1 MILKSKNI
9 ILFLFG
15 LFSLFNILLIDF
27 KIGFINVRYL
37 IFFSL
42 IIVTFFL
49 YGQKILSSKNINF
62 FIKVW
67 CIAGLLLFYSLII
80 KGNLVSNAMWFINPY
95 LVFLLIPVFNVLF
108 SEFSPKKIIKLVVA
122 QVYLLSF
129 YFLFIA
135 FCLLYKPD
143 IAIYLSENHEL
154 TKFVIQES
162 GYPRILLKT
171 CSFFIPALLYHFF
184 YHKSL
189 LIKILLIVLTLIQI
203 FILFTYGL
211 FFGVFVVIMLYF
223 FYKKKYM
230 FFITVS
236 SVALLASL
244 FVFINRQNL
253 VEKSK
258 LFSIDTKISQFEKGL
273 EKSSVSSLF
282 FGDGVGALIKDLD
295 SRKLKED
302 FVIEVAPVML
312 YIVGGIFGSLL
323 LLYIYLWYPL
333 KGFFLTC
340 KIKNNEL
347 ALLCISQIGI
357 IIASFTNPYIWSGGM
372 GIFLVAMIISL
383 THKLNLNETKIK

>member
-9 ILFLFG
+9 VLFLFG

-62 FIKVW
+62 FIKVF
-67 CIAGLLLFYSLII
+67 CIAGLLLFLSLII

-108 SEFSPKKIIKLVVA
+108 SEFSPKKIIKLFVV

-143 IAIYLSENHEL
+143 IANYLAENHDL
-154 TKFVIQES
+154 TKIIIQES
-162 GYPRILLKT
+162 GYPRIFIKT
-171 CSFFIPALLYHFF
+171 CPFFIPAVLYHFL

-189 LIKILLIVLTLIQI
+189 LIKILLIILTLIQI
-203 FILFTYGL
+203 LILFTYGL
-211 FFGVFVVIMLYF
+211 FFGVFVVIILYLL
-223 FYKKKYM
+223 YKKKYIL
-230 FFITVS
+230 FISVS
-236 SVALLASL
+236 AVVL
-244 FVFINRQNL
+244 FVSLSVYINRENL
-253 VEKSK
+253 VQKSK
-258 LFSIDTKISQFEKGL
+258 LFSINTKISQFEKGL
-273 EKSSVSSLF
+273 VKSSVSSFL
-282 FGDGVGALIKDLD
+282 FGDGIGAPIKDLD
-295 SRKLKED
+295 SRNLKDD

-333 KGFFLTC
+333 KGFFHSC

-347 ALLCISQIGI
+347 AFLCISQIGI
-357 IIASFTNPYIWSGGM
+357 ITASFTNPYIWSGGM
-372 GIFLVAMIISL
+372 GIFFVAMIISL
-383 THKLNLNETKIK
+383 THKLNLNETKIR

>member
-1 MILKSKNI
+1 MTLKSKNI
-9 ILFLFG
+9 VLFLFG
-15 LFSLFNILLIDF
+15 LFSLFNIFLIDF

-49 YGQKILSSKNINF
+49 YGQKILSSKNIKF

-108 SEFSPKKIIKLVVA
+108 SEFSPKKIIKLFVV

-154 TKFVIQES
+154 TKFTVQQN
-162 GYPRILLKT
+162 GFPRIFIKT
-171 CSFFIPALLYHFF
+171 CSFFIPALIYHFI
-184 YHKSL
+184 YHRSL
-189 LIKILLIVLTLIQI
+189 VIKFSLITLTLIQI

-223 FYKKKYM
+223 LYKKKII
-230 FFITVS
+230 FFVS
-236 SVALLASL
+236 VSTILLFASL
-244 FVFINRQNL
+244 FVYNNKENL

-258 LFSIDTKISQFEKGL
+258 LYSIDIKISQFEKGL
-273 EKSSVSSLF
+273 EKSSVSSFL
-282 FGDGVGALIKDLD
+282 FGDGVGAVIKDLD
-295 SRKLKED
+295 SRNLKDD

-323 LLYIYLWYPL
+323 ILYIYLWYPI
-333 KGFFLTC
+333 KGFFLSC
-340 KIKNNEL
+340 KINNNEL
-347 ALLCISQIGI
+347 AFLSISQLGI

-372 GIFLVAMIISL
+372 GIFLIAMIISIN
-383 THKLNLNETKIK
+383 HNLNLNETKIK